1 MAHHGGGVFWI
12 FDKAWLIPGM
22 SSMLTYSYINNEQ
35 EILVFCV
42 IVDMII
48 ITLDN

>member
-12 FDKAWLIPGM
+12 FDEAWLISGM
-22 SSMLTYSYINNEQ
+22 SSMLTYSYAKNER

>member
-1 MAHHGGGVFWI
+1 M
-12 FDKAWLIPGM
+12 L
-22 SSMLTYSYINNEQ
+22 SMLTYSYIKNER

-48 ITLDN
+48 LYYKRLNVVVIVVVVGVGVCAP